1 MDLVEISPVLEKKI
15 KMRKVYIQTNGRT
28 DIGTDGRADGRWT
41 TSDQKNL
48 LELSRHQLKKSL
60 NVFSCV
66 RILQYVSYKIL

>member
-48 LELSRHQLKKSL
+48 LEFSRHGSSTKSL
-60 NVFSCV
+60 NVFSCI
-66 RILQYVSYKIL
+66 RILQYVV